1 MDHLEISLKL
11 IEKDNKE
18 KSINQI
24 EQAMFYLSN
33 DKSQNSYIFESND
46 EGNYRLV
53 IINIYIYYLIYDIDI
68 NIIKL

>member
-1 MDHLEISLKL
+1 MDNLEISLKL